1 MDQAER
7 DHIQHELEDEANKLF
22 PGVAPI
28 RTRKQGKEPV
38 GSPRPEGP
46 EPPAIGRLRRVE
58 LLQHGDAPMIEP
70 GQVMPRL
77 VFADPA
83 GALGERPDPR
93 KVAKARRTFKL
104 AVGPG
109 LNQFR
114 DDLLRRWPGIRYV
127 ELVFED
133 DSGRRVDGQVQFL
146 DDHRTVAADD
156 EFTHVMVRLKA
167 AELDIVDTLIAAGIA
182 NNRAEAI
189 RWALTR
195 IPERP
200 AYEQLRQHTRDIERL
215 KSEF

>member
-1 MDQAER
+1 MDRAER
-7 DHIQHELEDEANKLF
+7 DQIQHEIETAANKLF
-22 PGVAPI
+22 PGWI
-28 RTRKQGKEPV
+28 
-38 GSPRPEGP
+38 
-46 EPPAIGRLRRVE
+46 RRVE
-58 LLQHGDAPMIEP
+58 LLEHGDAPMIEP
-70 GQVMPRL
+70 GQLMSRF

-83 GALGERPDPR
+83 GRREGHPD
-93 KVAKARRTFKL
+93 RREATAAFKK

-114 DDLLRRWPGIRYV
+114 NKLLRQWPEIRYIEV
-127 ELVFED
+127 MFED
-133 DSGRRVDGQVQFL
+133 DSGQRVDGNVQFL
-146 DDHRTVAADD
+146 DDYRTVAADG

-200 AYEQLRQHTRDIERL
+200 AYEELRQHTRDIERL
-215 KSEF
+215 KSQF